1 MRWDFGFLC
10 GGDKFQSFWN
20 DLTRSAQGN
29 RRGFLI
35 AGRGIDPR
43 TVNGPKALAASGF
56 PVTKCR
62 LIRVT
67 SPYEE
72 PGRPRSR
79 AAAVNEASLRLLF
92 KNADFEVNDI
102 EVLNQNGRLAGP
114 AHIRRLVNSPGWLK
128 GFTDVI
134 VDITALPTSV
144 SFPLLGT
151 LIAISDANEG
161 KNDATFN
168 LHCIVCENPGVDQ
181 WIQSE
186 GGDVAEYIDPFR
198 GKGGMAG
205 ESDPVTIWLPVLG
218 ERRAAVLRKIYEMLK
233 PTEVKPFL
241 PSPSGN
247 PRRGDELVAEYRS
260 LLFDTWEVG
269 PRDFIYADERNPF
282 DIYRQ
287 ICELAL
293 DYAKFLKP
301 LGTANAVVSSNSSK
315 LLSLGVMLAA
325 FEQGLAVAHVEPTTY
340 IEGSTQGDSESNELF
355 EVWLT
360 GEAYNST

>member
-1 MRWDFGFLC
+1 MRWDFGFFC
-10 GGDKFQSFWN
+10 GGDQFQSFWN
-20 DLTRSAQGN
+20 DLARSARGN
-29 RRGFLI
+29 RRAVLF

-43 TVNGPKALAASGF
+43 TVYGPAALAESGF

-62 LIRVT
+62 LIRIT
-67 SPYEE
+67 SPYDA
-72 PGRPRSR
+72 PNRPRSQE
-79 AAAVNEASLRLLF
+79 AAKNERSMRLLF
-92 KNADFEVNDI
+92 KNADFEVSNI
-102 EVLNQNGRLAGP
+102 KVLNQNGTLAGP

-134 VDITALPTSV
+134 VDITALPTSI

-151 LIAISDANEG
+151 LIAISDANER
-161 KNDATFN
+161 KCNSTFN
-168 LHCIVCENPGVDQ
+168 LHCIVCENPEVDQ

-205 ESDPVTIWLPVLG
+205 GSDPVTIWLPVLG
-218 ERRAAVLRKIYEMLK
+218 EKRAAVLRKIYDMLN

-287 ICELAL
+287 ICELAW
-293 DYAKFLKP
+293 DYSQFLKP
-301 LGTANAVVSSNSSK
+301 LGTVNTVVSSNSSK

-340 IEGSTQGDSESNELF
+340 VESSTQADCESNELF

-360 GEAYNST
+360 GEAYNVT